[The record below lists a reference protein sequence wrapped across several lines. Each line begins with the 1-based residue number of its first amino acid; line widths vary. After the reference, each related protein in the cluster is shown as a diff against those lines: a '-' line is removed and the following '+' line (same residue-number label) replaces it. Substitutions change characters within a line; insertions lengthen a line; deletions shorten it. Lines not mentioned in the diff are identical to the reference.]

1 MFADLGVMDGSKFVN
16 KWFPMDAKVAAKR
29 GTRELLERIGAYS
42 AAKKM
47 LQRLRER

>member
-1 MFADLGVMDGSKFVN
+1 MFADLGVMDGSKFIK

-29 GTRELLERIGAYS
+29 GARELLERTGAYS
-42 AAKKM
+42 AAKKT